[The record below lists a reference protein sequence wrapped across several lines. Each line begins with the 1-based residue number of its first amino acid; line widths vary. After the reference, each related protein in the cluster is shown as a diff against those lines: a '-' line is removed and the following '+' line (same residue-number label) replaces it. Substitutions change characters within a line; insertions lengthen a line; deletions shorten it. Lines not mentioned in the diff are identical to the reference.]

1 MPSGDAVARNCPPR
15 RHFTPSSS
23 PYPLALFLPTCYHP
37 TERIA
42 VLKAEPCTDSL
53 QALHRN
59 NRARRRLWSSGRGE
73 PGRPGRPTFCLF
85 YLSAYHS
92 RPPPFTVRSLAPSSA
107 GPDAASTLNSQS
119 APRRTTRPSA
129 DRNPAPRA
137 VPVPTCPPP
146 AESPAPSPER
156 RVPSAESRVPSPE
169 CRVPSPGRPNAWG
182 FLQEVF
188 SRPRMGFPPAMAVP
202 PLPFHLSPLDSQ
214 SAPRR
219 TRGRTSRPSAASNRC
234 RPVRRQSCGPQSSSW
249 WRWW

>member
-129 DRNPAPRA
+129 GRTPAPRTSQPRPPPPRHLRPSA
-137 VPVPTCPPP
+137 AGPPGRGRLTFHPPP
-146 AESPAPSPER
+146 AGSPLSSLGR
-156 RVPSAESRVPSPE
+156 RS
-169 CRVPSPGRPNAWG
+169 RPNAWG
-182 FLQEVF
+182 FLHALARSLLGRAGCRLDSQ
-188 SRPRMGFPPAMAVP
+188 
-202 PLPFHLSPLDSQ
+202 LSTLDSQ

-219 TRGRTSRPSAASNRC
+219 TSGRTSRPSAASNRC
-234 RPVRRQSCGPQSSSW
+234 RPVRRQS
-249 WRWW
+249 